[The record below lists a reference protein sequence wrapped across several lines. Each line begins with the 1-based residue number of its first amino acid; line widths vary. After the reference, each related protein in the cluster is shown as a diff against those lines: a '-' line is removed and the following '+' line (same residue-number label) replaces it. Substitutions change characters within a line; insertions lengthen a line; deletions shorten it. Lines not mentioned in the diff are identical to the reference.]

1 MFNPTSYNFVQLRT
15 TSYNFVLMFFSFFLV
30 SSCQSERID
39 LPTATSETAKT
50 ADAKTPYFNQQVEKN
65 YDAAA
70 EKAIK
75 GRIQNFSDLLKR
87 AENQSL
93 PENST
98 MNESDVV
105 WNVEALL
112 NSRYGWADK
121 PFSSQITEK
130 DVVIIPR
137 NADGSVDVAALP
149 AAIEQ
154 ARLKV
159 AARYEAVSGN
169 KHIIAIDIE
178 PKTIESGNLGL
189 EIETVIGEEAAA
201 AAPGASLFDPF
212 GPGDDWKYNNGR
224 CDGTMNGLNLNS
236 ELTREVNA
244 RRPLPQGH
252 LYFTNITSTPMA
264 FTYEFPNPNDLVP
277 NDNNR
282 DHLMFSMGESLP
294 NYRECIVSDDINFYF
309 NNFLNVI
316 VPAKKPA
323 NKFFSYC
330 NIQLDFVG
338 GCSPCYFTHVAFM
351 TYASAVRC
359 NYYIPCGPGPGQ
371 CLMCDQ

>member
-1 MFNPTSYNFVQLRT
+1 ML
-15 TSYNFVLMFFSFFLV
+15 LFSFFLV

-39 LPTATSETAKT
+39 LPNATTEAVKT
-50 ADAKTPYFNQQVEKN
+50 TDAKTPYFNQQVEKN

-75 GRIQNFSDLLKR
+75 ERIQNFSDLLKR

-112 NSRYGWADK
+112 NSRYGWADR
-121 PFSSQITEK
+121 PFSSQIVQK

-159 AARYEAVSGN
+159 AARYDAVSGN

-189 EIETVIGEEAAA
+189 EIGTVIGEEAAA
-201 AAPGASLFDPF
+201 APMPL
-212 GPGDDWKYNNGR
+212 DDWFYGSGAGR
-224 CDGTMNGLNLNS
+224 CDGSGGGS
-236 ELTREVNA
+236 DASIELTERTNVRA
-244 RRPLPQGH
+244 TVPSGH
-252 LYFTNITSTPMA
+252 VYFADIEWKDLGNYINSNDVTIQDNIRDRLM
-264 FTYEFPNPNDLVP
+264 FHQVLFGYPNNPAWTDCVYASEMIWFRDNIWNTVIPNDRPAGKTFILIQIWGAPFSSSVVP
-277 NDNNR
+277 PLSGIHHTGR
-282 DHLMFSMGESLP
+282 AKYGVSIYCSSVPCTP
-294 NYRECIVSDDINFYF
+294 NS
-309 NNFLNVI
+309 
-316 VPAKKPA
+316 PASCL
-323 NKFFSYC
+323 FC
-330 NIQLDFVG
+330 NG
-338 GCSPCYFTHVAFM
+338 
-351 TYASAVRC
+351 
-359 NYYIPCGPGPGQ
+359 
-371 CLMCDQ
+371 

>member
-1 MFNPTSYNFVQLRT
+1 ML
-15 TSYNFVLMFFSFFLV
+15 FFSFFLV
-30 SSCQSERID
+30 SSCQNERID
-39 LPTATSETAKT
+39 LPSATAETVKT
-50 ADAKTPYFNQQVEKN
+50 AAVKTPYFNQQVEKN

-75 GRIQNFSDLLKR
+75 QRIQNFSDLLKR

-121 PFSSQITEK
+121 PFSSQIVQK

-137 NADGSVDVAALP
+137 NADGSVDVTALP

-159 AARYEAVSGN
+159 AARYDAVSGN

-189 EIETVIGEEAAA
+189 EITSVIGEEAAA
-201 AAPGASLFDPF
+201 PPIASLLDPF
-212 GPGDDWKYNNGR
+212 GPSDNFRFTNGR
-224 CDGTMNGLNLNS
+224 CDGNWPGFNVQTQ
-236 ELTREVNA
+236 LTQAVNV

-252 LYFTNITSTPMA
+252 LYFTGIEQMEIEHSVN
-264 FTYEFPNPNDLVP
+264 FPNPNDLVP
-277 NDNNR
+277 SDNNR
-282 DHLMFSMGESLP
+282 DHLMFSMSETLP
-294 NYRECIVSDDINFYF
+294 NFRECIVSDDMNFYF
-309 NNFLNVI
+309 NNFLNI
-316 VPAKKPA
+316 VVPSKKPA

-330 NIQLDFVG
+330 DIQLNHISS
-338 GCSPCYFTHVAFM
+338 CSICHYSHVAFIW
-351 TYASAVRC
+351 YSHAVRC
-359 NYYIPCGPGPGQ
+359 NYYVPCGPGPGQ

>member
-1 MFNPTSYNFVQLRT
+1 ML
-15 TSYNFVLMFFSFFLV
+15 LFSFFLV
-30 SSCQSERID
+30 SSCQNERID
-39 LPTATSETAKT
+39 LPNATTEAVKT
-50 ADAKTPYFNQQVEKN
+50 TDAKTPYFNQQVEKN

-75 GRIQNFSDLLKR
+75 GRIQIFSDLLKR

-121 PFSSQITEK
+121 PFSSQIVQK

-189 EIETVIGEEAAA
+189 EITSMIGEEAAA
-201 AAPGASLFDPF
+201 PAPMLGPFDSNDRYQIVSNNQKLSFPCANNWRSGGGIIRSAEGAIWDYIADRVEVFPNGHLFFVGAQRHYFRSDEPRLNNPNPTGNPNQESLILRLKYPTCPMPSPY
-212 GPGDDWKYNNGR
+212 GCITGDD
-224 CDGTMNGLNLNS
+224 L
-236 ELTREVNA
+236 
-244 RRPLPQGH
+244 
-252 LYFTNITSTPMA
+252 
-264 FTYEFPNPNDLVP
+264 
-277 NDNNR
+277 
-282 DHLMFSMGESLP
+282 
-294 NYRECIVSDDINFYF
+294 NFYHD
-309 NNFLNVI
+309 NFVNSI
-316 VPAKKPA
+316 MPA
-323 NKFFSYC
+323 NTPLGHIVYFFELYQTSPIASNQC
-330 NIQLDFVG
+330 EIVWGGSFSTGNSV
-338 GCSPCYFTHVAFM
+338 GCSYLPCNP
-351 TYASAVRC
+351 S
-359 NYYIPCGPGPGQ
+359 IPWSQ
-371 CLMCDQ
+371 CLICEG

>member
-1 MFNPTSYNFVQLRT
+1 ML
-15 TSYNFVLMFFSFFLV
+15 LFSFFLV
-30 SSCQSERID
+30 SSCQSESID
-39 LPTATSETAKT
+39 LPNTTTEAVKT
-50 ADAKTPYFNQQVEKN
+50 TDAKTPYFNQQVEKN

-130 DVVIIPR
+130 DVVIVPR

-149 AAIEQ
+149 TAIEQ

-189 EIETVIGEEAAA
+189 EITSVIGEEEELIASVLPLFPFSSAKFGQSHGLLPCESFPATAEFQLEAAINDRFSLS
-201 AAPGASLFDPF
+201 ASQRIFATSLQIGYAD
-212 GPGDDWKYNNGR
+212 GR
-224 CDGTMNGLNLNS
+224 QNLWLNS
-236 ELTREVNA
+236 NNNPYSSNRERYVFSVF
-244 RRPLPQGH
+244 GS
-252 LYFTNITSTPMA
+252 FTDVSNLGKGC
-264 FTYEFPNPNDLVP
+264 FN
-277 NDNNR
+277 
-282 DHLMFSMGESLP
+282 
-294 NYRECIVSDDINFYF
+294 SDDMDFFF
-309 NNFLNVI
+309 NSFRDVVLPSLRPTGKVLVHADLI
-316 VPAKKPA
+316 A
-323 NKFFSYC
+323 Y
-330 NIQLDFVG
+330 QLRHLHATHIWTLTFG
-338 GCSPCYFTHVAFM
+338 EFASCSFQPCYPNGN
-351 TYASAVRC
+351 SSCIIC
-359 NYYIPCGPGPGQ
+359 N
-371 CLMCDQ
+371 D